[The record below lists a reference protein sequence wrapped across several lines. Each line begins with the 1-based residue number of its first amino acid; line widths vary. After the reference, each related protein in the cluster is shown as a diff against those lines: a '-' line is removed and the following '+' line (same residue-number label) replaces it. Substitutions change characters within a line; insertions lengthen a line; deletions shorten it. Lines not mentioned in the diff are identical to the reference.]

1 MRQRELQTTPSSSEL
16 LQLQPRASRLEL
28 PELDSPNLSALCFR
42 SLEEA
47 SLPAG
52 GELWTASSRGGV
64 LRRELLLRALTLYKL
79 VLHGLTMW
87 LKPLRACLPKSEL
100 VQA

>member
-1 MRQRELQTTPSSSEL
+1 MRQRELQTTPSTSEP

-28 PELDSPNLSALCFR
+28 PELDSPNLSALCFS

-64 LRRELLLRALTLYKL
+64 LRRELLLPNLTLDKL
-79 VLHGLTMW
+79 DLGILNA
-87 LKPLRACLPKSEL
+87 LA
-100 VQA
+100 QAS